1 MAPPSSVSAKNGI
14 QLVLQSA
21 SNSARMD
28 IPGEWKPNDTLQ
40 SVMLSIRDR
49 LFGVDMS
56 QSSIRYLQTVVD
68 SKDWDTTSLKKLGI
82 DHGRTLLILQQT
94 AATTTTSTAVTDLD
108 GDIAMQMEPIITSN
122 DPLESALQQLF
133 DKNFDA
139 DTKMAIVTM
148 IKIIDNILSKP
159 NDPKVRTLKLSNA
172 VIKKKIVSRPG
183 AGTLMMICGI

>member
-1 MAPPSSVSAKNGI
+1 
-14 QLVLQSA
+14 
-21 SNSARMD
+21 MD
-28 IPGEWKPNDTLQ
+28 IPGEWNKNDTLQ
-40 SVMLSIRDR
+40 SVLLSIRDR
-49 LFGVDMS
+49 LFGIDMS
-56 QSSIRYLQTVVD
+56 QSSIRYLQSVVD

-94 AATTTTSTAVTDLD
+94 AAPATSTAATDVD
-108 GDIAMQMEPIITSN
+108 GDVAMQMESTSTST
-122 DPLESALQQLF
+122 DPLESALQQLL

-172 VIKKKIVSRPG
+172 VIQKKIISRPG
-183 AGTLMMICGI
+183 AGTLR

>member
-1 MAPPSSVSAKNGI
+1 
-14 QLVLQSA
+14 
-21 SNSARMD
+21 MD

-183 AGTLMMICGI
+183 AGTLMMICGF

>member
-1 MAPPSSVSAKNGI
+1 MAPPSSVPANNSI

-28 IPGEWKPNDTLQ
+28 IPGEWNKNDTLQ
-40 SVMLSIRDR
+40 SVLLSIRDR
-49 LFGVDMS
+49 LFGIDMS
-56 QSSIRYLQTVVD
+56 QSSIRYLQSVVD

-94 AATTTTSTAVTDLD
+94 AAPATSTAATDVD
-108 GDIAMQMEPIITSN
+108 GDVAMQMESTNTST
-122 DPLESALQQLF
+122 DPLESALQQLL

-172 VIKKKIVSRPG
+172 VIQKKIASRPG
-183 AGTLMMICGI
+183 AGTLR